1 MSPPSRHEHVEQQCA
16 YCPQVFRADS
26 LPAVI
31 EHRKR
36 HEREAHPDV
45 RLR

>member
-1 MSPPSRHEHVEQQCA
+1 MSYPSRHGHVEQQCA

-26 LPAVI
+26 LPAAI
-31 EHRKR
+31 KRRKE
-36 HEREAHPDV
+36 HEREAHPDA